1 MNTNGKTLTALLL
14 TAFLLTPASAYMGK
28 QLARG
33 PVDAFTLTDQYGEDF
48 SFDTDAE
55 GVVIVSFI
63 FTRCPDVCPVLTV
76 SLSAVE
82 DELSK
87 EERDDV
93 TFVSISVDPN
103 TTPPKCWLNTG
114 AHGSLMATFDGHH
127 GRNGTDLGNVR
138 RGRSA
143 ERHRHA
149 RDGLPTR

>member
-1 MNTNGKTLTALLL
+1 MSIGRKAMMALLL

-33 PVDAFTLTDQYGEDF
+33 PVDAFTLTDQHGEEF
-48 SFDTDAE
+48 SFETDAE

-87 EERDDV
+87 
-93 TFVSISVDPN
+93 
-103 TTPPKCWLNTG
+103 
-114 AHGSLMATFDGHH
+114 
-127 GRNGTDLGNVR
+127 
-138 RGRSA
+138 
-143 ERHRHA
+143 
-149 RDGLPTR
+149 